1 MGTDLEHSLPI
12 YRLARAQQD
21 WTPEQAS
28 TVVGAPEADVRKAV
42 DLLLGAGLLN
52 ASPATSSGF
61 IPSAPAAALS
71 KLLAAELDDLDQR
84 RDRLTFLQA
93 VVPSIIGELLTEQD
107 RPGGSVHTELIVG
120 EASVAAAL
128 QDAAAEA
135 RTDVLSMYPGP
146 NTPAR
151 QLVERRSRVAEVLGR
166 GVAVRT
172 IHLAA
177 ATRGAALAHELGALG
192 ELGAE
197 VRTAHTVPL
206 QLVVVDDVLA
216 CTPVD
221 TPDGGSAALVT
232 RGPALT
238 GVFRRLFEHCWASA
252 SPLVHERVDPR
263 EGLRPTDQQR
273 SVLQMMA
280 AGLKDE
286 AIAREHGVSVRTLR
300 RSQCALMDKLGADTR
315 FQMGLKA
322 QALGWLD

>member
-1 MGTDLEHSLPI
+1 MGTNFENSLPI
-12 YRLARAQQD
+12 YRLARAHPD
-21 WTPEQAS
+21 WTPKQAA
-28 TVVGAPEADVRKAV
+28 TVVGAPEEAVREAV

-52 ASPATSSGF
+52 ESPATSSGF
-61 IPSAPAAALS
+61 VPSAPAAALS
-71 KLLAAELDDLDQR
+71 RLLAGELDDLDQR
-84 RDRLTFLQA
+84 RERLTFLQA
-93 VVPSIIGELLTEQD
+93 VVPSIIGELQSGQD
-107 RPGGSVHTELIVG
+107 QPGGSVHTELIVG
-120 EASVAAAL
+120 AASISAAL

-151 QLVERRSRVAEVLGR
+151 QLEERRSRVADVIGR
-166 GVAVRT
+166 GVTVRT
-172 IHLAA
+172 IHLTA
-177 ATRGAALAHELGALG
+177 ATRGAALAQQLAQLG

-221 TPDGGSAALVT
+221 TADGGSAALVT

-238 GVFRRLFEHCWASA
+238 RVFRRLFEHCWASA
-252 SPLVHERVDPR
+252 SPLVQERIDPR